1 MSRGSIDLSRRGVL
15 AGAGAAVLAL
25 PAHGQS
31 RLPSGPED
39 WPAIDPA
46 VLDLLPNQMT
56 RLAVPVTLNGQ
67 GPFNFVVDTGANRT
81 AVAADLAAEMALPRA
96 PDVIVHGVTSAQLT
110 PTARIHTL
118 NIGGSRFR
126 NLNAPLFPRSRMGAD
141 GLLGVDVLGDFR
153 VMLDLANSRLEM
165 RRSAE
170 GILVG
175 SAAGSRLT
183 RNAGAIRGR
192 QRFGQLTVV
201 QVRVDDVQVVA
212 FIDTGSQYTIGNHAL
227 FEAIGARRPGL
238 RERTLSVPIIG
249 VTGQTGRGE
258 IAVTRTLRLGESLLL
273 DTPVIFADLHAFE
286 VWALA
291 ERPALLLGADVIGR
305 LSHVTL
311 DFGLSEMEFGDVIQL
326 RPVRERRP
334 G

>member
-15 AGAGAAVLAL
+15 AGAGAAAFVA
-25 PAHGQS
+25 PAYGQS
-31 RLPSGPED
+31 RLRTGPED
-39 WPAIDPA
+39 WPAIDQA

-56 RLAVPVTLNGQ
+56 RLAVPVSVNGQ
-67 GPFNFVVDTGANRT
+67 GPFHFVVDTGANRT
-81 AVAADLAAEMALPRA
+81 AIAEDLAAELELPDA
-96 PDVIVHGVTSAQLT
+96 PPVIVHGVTSAQMT

-153 VMLDLANSRLEM
+153 LTLDLANGRLEM

-175 SAAGSRLT
+175 SAAGSRLI
-183 RNAGAIRGR
+183 RHAGAIRGR

-201 QVRVDDVQVVA
+201 QVRVDEVQVIA
-212 FIDTGSQYTIGNHAL
+212 FVDTGSQYTIGNQAL
-227 FEAIGARRPGL
+227 FQAIGARRPGL
-238 RERTLSVPIIG
+238 RERALSVPIVG
-249 VTGQTGRGE
+249 VTGQIGSGE
-258 IAVTRTLRLGESLLL
+258 IAVTRTLRLGMSLLL

-286 VWALA
+286 VWALS

-311 DFGLSEMEFGDVIQL
+311 DFGLSEMEFGEVTQL
-326 RPVRERRP
+326 RPLRDRRP